1 MRLAIGDGV
10 ALFLIVLSW
19 YEASGTVSTSTSV
32 AWFKAGIVGL
42 VVAGTSNALWLL
54 RGRKAVGLARVAL
67 LEQFAPVGATD
78 TASTRA
84 KLVALPSSRRYHRDG
99 CPMVRGKAVSV
110 LANDVAPSTRVP
122 CEVCRP

>member
-1 MRLAIGDGV
+1 MAAPVADLNKLGRLELATLERRSERKFLPWTGEALVRLAIGDGV

-78 TASTRA
+78 T
-84 KLVALPSSRRYHRDG
+84 
-99 CPMVRGKAVSV
+99 
-110 LANDVAPSTRVP
+110 
-122 CEVCRP
+122 